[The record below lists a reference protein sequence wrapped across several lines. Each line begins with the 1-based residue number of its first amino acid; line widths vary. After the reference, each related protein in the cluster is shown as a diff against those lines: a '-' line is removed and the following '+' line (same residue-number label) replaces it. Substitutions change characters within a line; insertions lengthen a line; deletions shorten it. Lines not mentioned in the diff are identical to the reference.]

1 MLEVWGLRV
10 GGEGLYLE
18 GKEAVEDFLRA
29 DVGWTVDFEEIA
41 PSPLEGGWVDETI
54 RGLGVGGWGLEFTR
68 TWAL

>member
-29 DVGWTVDFEEIA
+29 DVGWTVHFEEIA

-54 RGLGVGGWGLEFTR
+54 RG
-68 TWAL
+68 